1 MVPQVRRHEPC
12 SALDGGDD
20 PGTVSLDHICSGAAA
35 MLRPG
40 GFLAV
45 ETAGGSQAH
54 AVADFLAAQDSPP
67 VEGASASACH
77 GVPGDRGHLRRA
89 DSRTPAAAFRRIEV
103 VTDVFGVDRFVTAW
117 RT

>member
-1 MVPQVRRHEPC
+1 VPQVRRHEPC

-20 PGTVSLDHICSGAAA
+20 IGTVALDHICAGAVY

-40 GFLAV
+40 GFLAL

-54 AVADFLAAQDSPP
+54 AIAEALATCNTSP
-67 VEGASASACH
+67 VEAAPASAALRLASN
-77 GVPGDRGHLRRA
+77 REHLRTA
-89 DSRTPAAAFRRIEV
+89 DDRMPVAAFERIEV
-103 VTDVFGVDRFVTAW
+103 VKDVFGVDRFVTAW